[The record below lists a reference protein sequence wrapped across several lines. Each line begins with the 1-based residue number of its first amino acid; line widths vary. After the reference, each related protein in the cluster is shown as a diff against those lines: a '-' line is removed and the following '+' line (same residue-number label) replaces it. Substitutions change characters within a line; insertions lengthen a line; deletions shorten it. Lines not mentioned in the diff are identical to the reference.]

1 MRRGYNEARE
11 VTSRKIAVPEPAGA
25 PRQDWQSPPESGNS
39 GDLPHFL
46 YDNTG
51 FCLDFVTQ
59 TGVFRHRR
67 TGEVRPRTLE
77 VKEMPAPLRSATV
90 VLATQVLLF
99 AASPVLGEPLR
110 CQRSIAKESSK
121 FIQSKMK
128 ALGKC
133 EDGKVLGRVAA
144 NSDCH
149 ADSLTALLIARAQ
162 AKLQRRLSAHCG
174 GADGICGTG
183 DDDSLASIG
192 WGSITSCPNLENGA

>member
-1 MRRGYNEARE
+1 
-11 VTSRKIAVPEPAGA
+11 
-25 PRQDWQSPPESGNS
+25 
-39 GDLPHFL
+39 
-46 YDNTG
+46 
-51 FCLDFVTQ
+51 
-59 TGVFRHRR
+59 
-67 TGEVRPRTLE
+67 LE

-99 AASPVLGEPLR
+99 AASPVVGEPLR

-149 ADSLTALLIARAQ
+149 ADSMTALLHRQGAGEAPAAPQ
-162 AKLQRRLSAHCG
+162 CPLRRCG
-174 GADGICGTG
+174 RYLRDG
-183 DDDSLASIG
+183 
-192 WGSITSCPNLENGA
+192 

>member
-1 MRRGYNEARE
+1 
-11 VTSRKIAVPEPAGA
+11 
-25 PRQDWQSPPESGNS
+25 
-39 GDLPHFL
+39 
-46 YDNTG
+46 
-51 FCLDFVTQ
+51 
-59 TGVFRHRR
+59 
-67 TGEVRPRTLE
+67 
-77 VKEMPAPLRSATV
+77 MPAPLRSATV

-149 ADSLTALLIARAQ
+149 ADSLTALL
-162 AKLQRRLSAHCG
+162 
-174 GADGICGTG
+174 
-183 DDDSLASIG
+183 SLAAAAASLTAEPAALVLGKDPAARVEIAV
-192 WGSITSCPNLENGA
+192 TP